1 MKKKTDNPLTD
12 HIADSVLN
20 PLYEAETSLTGE
32 KIKVLKLVGTAVVC
46 DKPGINGRSYPLKV
60 MKREAERYMKK
71 YVRNGRSFSELNHP
85 RLNEKGEGKDY
96 PVFEINLSKV
106 CALIEE
112 LSFKGDRMLIK
123 LRVIE
128 KHPAGAA
135 LKALVD
141 AGLRPGVSLRGAGS
155 TKKMSGYS
163 EVTDD
168 YRLITIDVVGNPSFD
183 DDAVLDS
190 LYEGIQAGKV
200 QILTEAVDMA
210 SQEFI
215 HTIEPKNNLF
225 SGRKK
230 LNKDALVNLFES
242 YSEEMKKEE

>member
-1 MKKKTDNPLTD
+1 MSKKSDKMLTD
-12 HIADSVLN
+12 FMETSVLN

-32 KIKVLKLVGTAVVC
+32 KVKVLKLVGTAVVC
-46 DKPGINGRSYPLKV
+46 DKPGINGRSYPLKI
-60 MKREAERYMKK
+60 MKREAERYTRK
-71 YVRNGRSFSELNHP
+71 YIKNGRSFSELNHP

-96 PVFEINLSKV
+96 PVFEINLSKT
-106 CALIEE
+106 CAIIEE

-128 KHPAGAA
+128 KHPAGAS

-155 TKKMSGYS
+155 TIKKSGFS
-163 EVTDD
+163 EVADD

-183 DDAVLDS
+183 DDAVMDS
-190 LYEGIQAGKV
+190 LYEGIQKGNV

-210 SQEFI
+210 SREFI
-215 HTIEPKNNLF
+215 NASEPKNNLF

-230 LNKDALVNLFES
+230 LNKDALISLFES
-242 YSEEMKKEE
+242 YSDEAKKEE